1 MGFRAASEDRSEKL
15 RAGDAARKLRAM
27 QTIKTTFFDAKPYD
41 RETFDAVARGSGVE
55 LKYFDGHLNED
66 TVQVAAGAEAVCI
79 FVNDA
84 VTRVVAE
91 TLKAQGVRLI
101 ALRCAGY
108 NNVDLKA
115 VYQHLHV
122 VRVPAYSPYAVAE
135 HAAALLLTLNRK
147 THKAYFRTRD
157 GNFSING
164 LMGFDLHGKTAGVI
178 GTGKIGRVLIGILRG
193 FGMRVL
199 AFDPFPDAAFA
210 LASGCTYTDLP
221 TLYRESD
228 VISLHCPL
236 TPENVRMINSESL
249 AQMKPGVVIINT
261 GRGKLIDSLALIGGL
276 KSGQVGAAGLDV
288 YEEETDYFFEDFS
301 AAGID
306 DDVLARLMT
315 FPNVLITSHQAF
327 FTREA
332 MTNIAQTTLD
342 NIRGFFDRGELPH
355 EICYRCGEATC
366 QRKASGKC
374 F

>member
-1 MGFRAASEDRSEKL
+1 MK
-15 RAGDAARKLRAM
+15 
-27 QTIKTTFFDAKPYD
+27 TIKTTFFDAKPYD
-41 RETFDAVARGSGVE
+41 RETFDVVNRDYGVE
-55 LKYFDGHLNED
+55 LKYFAGHLTAD
-66 TVQVAAGAEAVCI
+66 TVPVAAGSDAICI

-84 VTRVVAE
+84 VTREVADA
-91 TLKAQGVRLI
+91 LHAQGVKLI

-115 VYQHLHV
+115 VYERLHV

-135 HAAALLLTLNRK
+135 HAAALMLALNRK

-178 GTGKIGRVLIGILRG
+178 GTGKIGRVMCGILRG

-199 AFDPFPDAAFA
+199 AFDPFPDAAWA
-210 LASGCTYTDLP
+210 QAGGCAYADLATI
-221 TLYRESD
+221 YREAD
-228 VISLHCPL
+228 VLTLHCPL
-236 TPENVRMINSESL
+236 TPENVRMINAESI
-249 AQMKPGVVIINT
+249 AQMKKGVTIINT
-261 GRGKLIDSLALIGGL
+261 GRGKLIDSVALIGGL

-288 YEEETDYFFEDFS
+288 YEEETEYFFEDFS

-332 MTNIAQTTLD
+332 MTNIAQTTLG
-342 NIRGFFDRGELPH
+342 NIRDFFERGELPH

>member
-1 MGFRAASEDRSEKL
+1 MKA
-15 RAGDAARKLRAM
+15 
-27 QTIKTTFFDAKPYD
+27 IKTAFFDAKPYD
-41 RETFDAVARGSGVE
+41 RETFDAVVHGSGVE
-55 LKYFDGHLNED
+55 LKYFAGHLTTD
-66 TVQVAAGAEAVCI
+66 TVHVAAGAEAVCL

-84 VTRVVAE
+84 VTLEVAE
-91 TLKAQGVRLI
+91 ALRGYGVRLI

-115 VYQHLHV
+115 VYQRIHV
-122 VRVPAYSPYAVAE
+122 VRVPAYSPHAVAE
-135 HAAALLLTLNRK
+135 HAAALMLGLNRK

-164 LMGFDLHGKTAGVI
+164 LMGFDLHGKTAGVV
-178 GTGKIGRVLIGILRG
+178 GTGKIGRIMVGILRG

-210 LASGCTYTDLP
+210 QASGCAYTDLT
-221 TLYRESD
+221 TLYREAD
-228 VISLHCPL
+228 VITLHCPL
-236 TPENVRMINSESL
+236 TPENVRMINAETIGK
-249 AQMKPGVVIINT
+249 MKRGVMIINT
-261 GRGKLIDSLALIGGL
+261 GRGKLIDTRALIHGL
-276 KSGQVGAAGLDV
+276 KNGWVGAAGLDV

-301 AAGID
+301 STVID
-306 DDVLARLMT
+306 DDVLARLLT

-332 MTNIAQTTLD
+332 MTNIAQTTLG
-342 NIRGFFDRGELPH
+342 NIRAFFERGELPN

-366 QRKASGKC
+366 QRKATGKC